1 MRSPLLLPPEYALDA
16 SAINSLFLI
25 GALLVGMSILVSAFG
40 SRFGI
45 PILVVFLAV
54 GMLAGVDGPGGIVF
68 NDYSTA
74 YLVGNLALAVIL
86 LDGGMRTRVS
96 SFRVALWPSLSL
108 ATLGVLVTAGLTGV
122 AAAWLF
128 NLHWLEGLLIGA
140 IVGSTDAAAVFSLLG
155 GRGLNERVS
164 ATLEIESGSND
175 PMAVFLTVILIDML
189 AKGQAGLSWSF
200 LVHLLQQFGIG
211 GLFGLG
217 GGWLLLQLVN
227 RMNLAGGLYPLLVVS
242 GGLIIFAVTNAIG
255 GSGILAIY
263 LCGLLLG
270 NQPIRSRHGILHM
283 LDGLTWLAQIGM
295 FLVLGLLVTPHELL
309 PIIVPALGLA
319 LWMILFARPLSV
331 FLGLLPFRAFHD
343 REKIFI
349 AWVGLRGAVPIIL
362 AVFPLMAG
370 LDNAQLFFNV
380 AFFIVLVSL
389 LLQGTS
395 LPLAARLLKVT
406 VPPDPAPISR
416 AGLEIHPTSQ
426 WELFIYRL
434 GAEKWCIGAPLR
446 DLKMPDGTRV
456 AALFRGT
463 ELLHPSGSTT
473 LDAGD
478 ILCVVGHE
486 HDLPALGKLFSQ
498 APQRGQDLRF
508 FGDFVLEGDAQ
519 LGAVAALYG
528 LKLGEED
535 GRQPLGRFIYQ
546 QIGGEPVIGDQ
557 VEWNGLTWTVALM
570 DGNKVRKV
578 GVRFPE
584 GQGKPG
590 PGLFL

>member
-1 MRSPLLLPPEYALDA
+1 MDA
-16 SAINSLFLI
+16 STINSLFLI

-45 PILVVFLAV
+45 PILVIFLAV

-108 ATLGVLVTAGLTGV
+108 ATLGVLVTAGLTGMV
-122 AAAWLF
+122 AAWLF
-128 NLHWLEGLLIGA
+128 ELSWMEGLLIGA

-175 PMAVFLTVILIDML
+175 PMAVFLTVTLIDML
-189 AKGQAGLSWSF
+189 LKGQAGLSWSF
-200 LVHLLQQFGIG
+200 ALHLLQQFGLG
-211 GLFGLG
+211 ALFGFG

-227 RMNLAGGLYPLLVVS
+227 RMTLAGGLYPLLVVS
-242 GGLIIFAVTNAIG
+242 GGLIIFAITNAVG

-270 NQPIRSRHGILHM
+270 NRPIRSRHGILHM
-283 LDGLTWLAQIGM
+283 LDGLAWLAQIGM
-295 FLVLGLLVTPHELL
+295 FLVLGLLITPRELL
-309 PIIVPALGLA
+309 PIAVPALGLA
-319 LWMILFARPLSV
+319 LWMILFARPLSI

-343 REKIFI
+343 REKAFI

-370 LDNAQLFFNV
+370 LENAQLFFNV

-406 VPPDPAPISR
+406 VPPDPAPIHR

-446 DLKMPDGTRV
+446 ALKMPEGTRV
-456 AALFRGT
+456 AALFRGE

-473 LDAGD
+473 LEAAD
-478 ILCVVGHE
+478 ILCVIGHE

-498 APQRGQDLRF
+498 APQRGLDLRF
-508 FGDFVLEGDAQ
+508 FGDFVLEGDAE
-519 LGAVAALYG
+519 LAAIATLYG
-528 LKLGEED
+528 LKLGAED
-535 GRQPLGRFIYQ
+535 GRQPLGRFIAHE
-546 QIGGEPVIGDQ
+546 IGGEPVVGDQ

-570 DGNKVRKV
+570 EGNKVRKV

-584 GQGKPG
+584 GQSK

>member
-1 MRSPLLLPPEYALDA
+1 MDA

-45 PILVVFLAV
+45 PILVIFLAV

-68 NDYSTA
+68 NDYSMA
-74 YLVGNLALAVIL
+74 YLVGNLALAIIL
-86 LDGGMRTRVS
+86 LDGGMRTRVA

-108 ATLGVLVTAGLTGV
+108 ATVGVLVTAGLTGV

-128 NLHWLEGLLIGA
+128 ELHWLEGLLIGA

-155 GRGLNERVS
+155 GRGLNERVG

-175 PMAVFLTVILIDML
+175 PMAVFLTVTLIDML
-189 AKGQAGLSWSF
+189 AKGQAGFSWTF
-200 LVHLLQQFGIG
+200 AMQLLEQFGIG

-227 RMNLAGGLYPLLVVS
+227 RMSLAGGLYPLLVVS
-242 GGLIIFAVTNAIG
+242 GGLIIFAITNAVG

-270 NQPIRSRHGILHM
+270 NRPIRSRHGILHM

-295 FLVLGLLVTPHELL
+295 FLVLGLLVTPRELL
-309 PIIVPALGLA
+309 PVALPALGLA
-319 LWMILFARPLSV
+319 LWMILLARPLSV

-343 REKIFI
+343 REKAFI

-370 LDNAQLFFNV
+370 LPHAQLFFNV

-395 LPLAARLLKVT
+395 LPWAAKLLKVT
-406 VPPDPAPISR
+406 VPPNPAPISR

-446 DLKMPDGTRV
+446 DLKMPEGTRV
-456 AALFRGT
+456 AALFRGA
-463 ELLHPSGSTT
+463 ELLHPSGSTR
-473 LDAGD
+473 LEAAD

-498 APQRGQDLRF
+498 APQRGLDLRF

-519 LGAVAALYG
+519 LGAVATLYG
-528 LKLGEED
+528 LKLGEEN
-535 GRQPLGRFIYQ
+535 GGQPLGRFIAHE
-546 QIGGEPVIGDQ
+546 IGGEPVVGDQ
-557 VEWNGLTWTVALM
+557 VEWNGLTWTVAQM
-570 DGNKVRKV
+570 EGNKVRKV

-584 GQGKPG
+584 GQAK

>member
-1 MRSPLLLPPEYALDA
+1 MDA

-45 PILVVFLAV
+45 PILVIFLAV

-108 ATLGVLVTAGLTGV
+108 ATLGVLITAGLTGV

-128 NLHWLEGLLIGA
+128 DLTWMEGLLIGA

-175 PMAVFLTVILIDML
+175 PMAVFLTVTLIDML
-189 AKGQAGLSWSF
+189 LKGQAGLSWSF
-200 LVHLLQQFGIG
+200 AVHLLQQFGLG
-211 GLFGLG
+211 TLLGFG

-227 RMNLAGGLYPLLVVS
+227 RITLAGGLYPLLVVS
-242 GGLIIFAVTNAIG
+242 GGLMIFAITNAAG

-283 LDGLTWLAQIGM
+283 LDGLAWLAQIGM
-295 FLVLGLLVTPHELL
+295 FLVLGLLITPHELL
-309 PIIVPALGLA
+309 PIAVPALGLA
-319 LWMILFARPLSV
+319 LWMILFARPLSI

-343 REKIFI
+343 REKAFI

-370 LDNAQLFFNV
+370 LENAQLFFNV
-380 AFFIVLVSL
+380 AFFIVLISL

-395 LPLAARLLKVT
+395 LPLAAKLMKVT

-416 AGLEIHPTSQ
+416 AGLEVHPTSQ

-446 DLKMPDGTRV
+446 ALKMPEGTRV
-456 AALFRGT
+456 AALFRGE

-473 LDAGD
+473 LQEAD
-478 ILCVVGHE
+478 ILCVIGHE

-498 APQRGQDLRF
+498 APQRGKDLRF
-508 FGDFVLEGDAQ
+508 FGDFVLEGDAE
-519 LGAVAALYG
+519 LAAIATLYG
-528 LKLGEED
+528 LKLGDED
-535 GRQPLGRFIYQ
+535 GNQPLGRFIAHE
-546 QIGGEPVIGDQ
+546 IGGEPVVGDQ

-570 DGNKVRKV
+570 EGNKVRKV
-578 GVRFPE
+578 GVKFPE
-584 GQGKPG
+584 GQNKPG

>member
-1 MRSPLLLPPEYALDA
+1 MDA

-45 PILVVFLAV
+45 PILVIFLAV
-54 GMLAGVDGPGGIVF
+54 GMLAGVDGPGGILF
-68 NDYSTA
+68 NDYSMA
-74 YLVGNLALAVIL
+74 YLVGNLALAIIL

-108 ATLGVLVTAGLTGV
+108 ATIGVLITAGLTGV

-128 NLHWLEGLLIGA
+128 GLSWMEGLLIGA

-175 PMAVFLTVILIDML
+175 PMAVFLTVTLIDML
-189 AKGQAGLSWSF
+189 LKGQAGLSWSF
-200 LVHLLQQFGIG
+200 LVHLVEQFGIG
-211 GLFGLG
+211 MLFGLG

-227 RMNLAGGLYPLLVVS
+227 RISLAGGLYPLLVVS
-242 GGLIIFAVTNAIG
+242 GGLIIFAITNAVG

-270 NQPIRSRHGILHM
+270 NRPIRSRHGILHM
-283 LDGLTWLAQIGM
+283 LDGLAWLAQIGM

-309 PIIVPALGLA
+309 PIALPALGLA
-319 LWMILFARPLSV
+319 LWMILFARPLSI
-331 FLGLLPFRAFHD
+331 FIGLLPFRAFHD
-343 REKIFI
+343 REKAFI

-370 LDNAQLFFNV
+370 LPNAQLFFNV
-380 AFFIVLVSL
+380 AFFIVLISL

-395 LPLAARLLKVT
+395 LPWAAKLLKVT

-446 DLKMPDGTRV
+446 ELKMPEGTRI
-456 AALFRGT
+456 AALFRGE

-486 HDLPALGKLFSQ
+486 YDLSALGKLFSQ
-498 APQRGQDLRF
+498 APQRGLDLRF

-519 LGAVAALYG
+519 LAAIATLYG
-528 LKLGEED
+528 LKLGDED
-535 GRQPLGRFIYQ
+535 GSQALGRFIAHE
-546 QIGGEPVIGDQ
+546 IGGEPVVGDQ

-570 DGNKVRKV
+570 EGNKVRKV

-584 GQGKPG
+584 GQAK

>member
-1 MRSPLLLPPEYALDA
+1 MDA

-54 GMLAGVDGPGGIVF
+54 GMLAGVDGPGGILF
-68 NDYSTA
+68 SDYSTA

-155 GRGLNERVS
+155 GQGLNQRVS

-175 PMAVFLTVILIDML
+175 PMAVFLTVTLIAML
-189 AKGQAGLSWSF
+189 ASGQDHFDLS
-200 LVHLLQQFGIG
+200 VAAQLLWQFGLG
-211 GLFGLG
+211 AALGLG

-227 RMNLAGGLYPLLVVS
+227 RLSLASGLYPLLTVS
-242 GGLIIFAVTNAIG
+242 GGLALFAITNALG
-255 GSGILAIY
+255 GSGFLAIY

-270 NQPIRSRHGILHM
+270 NLPIRSRHGILHM
-283 LDGLTWLAQIGM
+283 LDGLAWLAQIGM

-309 PIIVPALGLA
+309 PIALPALALA
-319 LWMILFARPLSV
+319 LWMILVARPLSV

-343 REKIFI
+343 REKAFI

-370 LDNAQLFFNV
+370 LENAQLFFNL

-395 LPLAARLLKVT
+395 LPWVARLARVT
-406 VPPDPAPISR
+406 VPPEPAPISR
-416 AGLEIHPTSQ
+416 AGLEVHPTSQ

-446 DLKMPDGTRV
+446 ALKMPEGTRV
-456 AALFRGT
+456 AALFRQRQ
-463 ELLHPSGSTT
+463 LLHPSGSTT
-473 LDAGD
+473 LEAGD
-478 ILCVVGHE
+478 VLCVVGHE

-498 APQRGQDLRF
+498 PPKRGQDLRF
-508 FGDFVLEGDAQ
+508 FGDFILEGEAE
-519 LGAVAALYG
+519 LGAIAKLYG
-528 LKLGEED
+528 LPLGEEEA
-535 GRQPLGRFIYQ
+535 QQSLANFMLG
-546 QIGGEPVIGDQ
+546 QIGGAPVIGDQ
-557 VEWNGLTWTVALM
+557 IEWQGLTWTVAQLE
-570 DGNKVRKV
+570 GNRIAKI

-584 GQGKPG
+584 GRSG

>member
-1 MRSPLLLPPEYALDA
+1 MDA

-45 PILVVFLAV
+45 PILVIFLAV
-54 GMLAGVDGPGGIVF
+54 GMLAGVDGPGGILF

-108 ATLGVLVTAGLTGV
+108 ATIGVLITAGLTGV

-128 NLHWLEGLLIGA
+128 DLSWMEGLLIGA

-175 PMAVFLTVILIDML
+175 PMAVFLTVTLIDML
-189 AKGQAGLSWSF
+189 LKGQAGLSWSF
-200 LVHLLQQFGIG
+200 AVHLLQQFGLG
-211 GLFGLG
+211 ALFGFG

-227 RMNLAGGLYPLLVVS
+227 RMTLAGGLYPLLVVS
-242 GGLIIFAVTNAIG
+242 GGLMIFAITNAVG

-283 LDGLTWLAQIGM
+283 LDGLAWLAQIGM
-295 FLVLGLLVTPHELL
+295 FLVLGLLITPHELL
-309 PIIVPALGLA
+309 PIVLPALGLA
-319 LWMILFARPLSV
+319 LWMILFARPLSI

-343 REKIFI
+343 REKAFI

-370 LDNAQLFFNV
+370 LENAQLFFNV

-395 LPLAARLLKVT
+395 LPLAARLMKVT
-406 VPPDPAPISR
+406 VPPDPAPIHR
-416 AGLEIHPTSQ
+416 AGLEVHPTSQ

-446 DLKMPDGTRV
+446 ALKMPEGTRV
-456 AALFRGT
+456 AALFRGE

-473 LDAGD
+473 LQESD
-478 ILCVVGHE
+478 ILCVIGHE

-498 APQRGQDLRF
+498 APQRGKDLRF
-508 FGDFVLEGDAQ
+508 FGDFVLEGDAE
-519 LGAVAALYG
+519 LGAIATLYG

-535 GRQPLGRFIYQ
+535 GKQPLGRFVAHE
-546 QIGGEPVIGDQ
+546 IGGEPVVGDQ

-570 DGNKVRKV
+570 EGNKVRKV

-584 GQGKPG
+584 GQNKPG

>member
-1 MRSPLLLPPEYALDA
+1 MDA
-16 SAINSLFLI
+16 SAINSLFFI
-25 GALLVGMSILVSAFG
+25 GALLVAVSILVSAFG

-45 PILVVFLAV
+45 PILVIFLAV
-54 GMLAGVDGPGGIVF
+54 GMLAGSDGPGGIVF
-68 NDYSTA
+68 NNYSTA
-74 YLVGNLALAVIL
+74 YLVGNLALAIIL

-108 ATLGVLVTAGLTGV
+108 ATVGVLVTAGLTGV

-128 NLHWLEGLLIGA
+128 KLSWMEGLLIGA

-155 GRGLNERVS
+155 GRGLNQRVS

-175 PMAVFLTVILIDML
+175 PMAVFLTVTLIAML
-189 AKGQAGLSWSF
+189 ASGQDSLSWA
-200 LVHLLQQFGIG
+200 LIGQLLQQFGLG
-211 GLFGLG
+211 MLLGLG
-217 GGWLLLQLVN
+217 GGWLLLQIIN
-227 RMNLAGGLYPLLVVS
+227 RLHLANGLYPLLVVS
-242 GGLIIFAVTNAIG
+242 GGLMIFAITNAAG

-270 NQPIRSRHGILHM
+270 NRPIRSRHGILHM

-309 PIIVPALGLA
+309 PIALPALALA

-331 FLGLLPFRAFHD
+331 FLGLMPFRAFHD
-343 REKIFI
+343 REKAFI

-362 AVFPLMAG
+362 AVFPLMAN
-370 LDNAQLFFNV
+370 LPNAQLFFNV
-380 AFFIVLVSL
+380 SFFIVLVSL
-389 LLQGTS
+389 VLQGSS
-395 LPLAARLLKVT
+395 LPWVAKWLRVT

-416 AGLEIHPTSQ
+416 AGLEIHPTSE
-426 WELFIYRL
+426 WELFVYRL

-446 DLKMPDGTRV
+446 ELKMPEGTRI
-456 AALFRGT
+456 ASLFRGQK
-463 ELLHPSGSTT
+463 LLHTSGSTK
-473 LDAGD
+473 LEAGD

-486 HDLPALGKLFSQ
+486 YDLPALGKLFIE
-498 APQRGQDLRF
+498 APKRGQDLRF
-508 FGDFVLEGDAQ
+508 FGDFILEGDAQ

-528 LKLGEED
+528 LKLEGAE
-535 GRQPLGRFIYQ
+535 GQLHLGRFIAH
-546 QIGGEPVIGDQ
+546 QIGGQPVIGDQ

-570 DGNKVRKV
+570 DGNKIRKV
-578 GVRFPE
+578 GVKFPE
-584 GQGKPG
+584 GGRPG

>member
-1 MRSPLLLPPEYALDA
+1 MDA
-16 SAINSLFLI
+16 STINNLFLI
-25 GALLVGMSILVSAFG
+25 GALLVAMSILVSAFG

-45 PILVVFLAV
+45 PILVIFLVV
-54 GMLAGVDGPGGIVF
+54 GMLAGTDGPGGIFF

-74 YLVGNLALAVIL
+74 YLVGNLALAIIL

-108 ATLGVLVTAGLTGV
+108 ATVGVLITAGLTGV

-128 NLHWLEGLLIGA
+128 NLSLLEGLLIGA

-175 PMAVFLTVILIDML
+175 PMAVFLTVTLIEML
-189 AKGQAGLSWSF
+189 ASGESGFNWTF
-200 LVHLLQQFGIG
+200 VVHLIQQFGIG
-211 GLFGLG
+211 GLLGLG
-217 GGWLLLQLVN
+217 GGWLLLQVIN
-227 RMNLAGGLYPLLVVS
+227 RISLANGLYPLLVVS
-242 GGLIIFAVTNAIG
+242 GGIMIFAVTNAVG

-270 NQPIRSRHGILHM
+270 NRPIRSRHGILHI

-295 FLVLGLLVTPHELL
+295 FLVLGLLVTPRELL
-309 PIIVPALGLA
+309 PIILPALGLA

-343 REKIFI
+343 REKAFI

-370 LDNAQLFFNV
+370 LPNAQLFFNV

-389 LLQGTS
+389 VLQGTS
-395 LPLAARLLKVT
+395 LPWAAKLLKVT

-416 AGLEIHPTSQ
+416 AGLETHPTSE

-446 DLKMPDGTRV
+446 DLRMPEGTRI
-456 AALFRGT
+456 AALFRGR
-463 ELLHPSGSTT
+463 ELLHTSGSTT
-473 LDAGD
+473 LEAGD
-478 ILCVVGHE
+478 VLCVVGHE
-486 HDLPALGKLFSQ
+486 HDLPTLGKLFIE
-498 APQRGQDLRF
+498 APTRGLDLRF
-508 FGDFVLEGDAQ
+508 FGDFILEGDAQ
-519 LGAVAALYG
+519 LNAVAALYG
-528 LKLGEED
+528 LQLQGAE
-535 GRQPLGRFIYQ
+535 GQLHLGRFIAH
-546 QIGGEPVIGDQ
+546 QIGGQPVIGDQ
-557 VEWNGLTWTVALM
+557 VEWQGLTWTVAAM
-570 DGNKVRKV
+570 EGNKIRKV
-578 GVRFPE
+578 GVKFPE
-584 GQGKPG
+584 GSRPG

>member
-1 MRSPLLLPPEYALDA
+1 MDA
-16 SAINSLFLI
+16 TAINNLFLV
-25 GALLVGMSILVSAFG
+25 GAMLVAMSILVSAFG

-45 PILVVFLAV
+45 PILVIFLGV
-54 GMLAGVDGPGGIVF
+54 GMLAGTDGPGGIVF
-68 NDYSTA
+68 DDYSTA
-74 YLVGNLALAVIL
+74 YLVGNLALAIIL

-108 ATLGVLVTAGLTGV
+108 ATLGVLVTAGLTGM

-128 NLHWLEGLLIGA
+128 ELSWLEGLLIGA

-175 PMAVFLTVILIDML
+175 PMAVFLTVTLIEML
-189 AKGQAGLSWSF
+189 ASGESGFSWTF
-200 LVHLLQQFGIG
+200 VVHLIQQFGIG
-211 GLFGLG
+211 GLLGLG
-217 GGWLLLQLVN
+217 GGWLLLQVIN
-227 RMNLAGGLYPLLVVS
+227 RMTLANGLYPLLVVS
-242 GGLIIFAVTNAIG
+242 GGLLIFAITNAVG

-270 NQPIRSRHGILHM
+270 NRPIRSRHGILHI

-309 PIIVPALGLA
+309 PIIIPALGLA

-343 REKIFI
+343 REKMFI

-370 LDNAQLFFNV
+370 LPNAQLFFNV

-395 LPLAARLLKVT
+395 LPWAAKLLKVT

-416 AGLEIHPTSQ
+416 AGLETHPTSE

-446 DLKMPDGTRV
+446 DLKMPEGTRI
-456 AALFRGT
+456 AALFRGR
-463 ELLHPSGSTT
+463 ELLHTSGSTK
-473 LDAGD
+473 LEAGD
-478 ILCVVGHE
+478 VLCVVGHE
-486 HDLPALGKLFSQ
+486 HDLPTLGKLFIE
-498 APQRGQDLRF
+498 APTRSQDLRF

-519 LGAVAALYG
+519 LAAVAALYG
-528 LKLGEED
+528 LKLEGAE
-535 GRQPLGRFIYQ
+535 GQLHLGRFIAHK
-546 QIGGEPVIGDQ
+546 IGGSPVIGDQ
-557 VEWNGLTWTVALM
+557 VEWQGLTWTVAAM
-570 DGNKVRKV
+570 DGSKVRKV
-578 GVRFPE
+578 GVKFPE
-584 GQGKPG
+584 GSRPG

>member
-1 MRSPLLLPPEYALDA
+1 MDA
-16 SAINSLFLI
+16 SSINSLFLI
-25 GALLVGMSILVSAFG
+25 GAALVAMSILVSAFG

-54 GMLAGVDGPGGIVF
+54 GMLAGEDGLGGIVF
-68 NDYSTA
+68 DDYSTA
-74 YLVGNLALAVIL
+74 YLVGNLALAIIL

-108 ATLGVLVTAGLTGV
+108 ATIGVLVTAGLTGI

-128 NLHWLEGLLIGA
+128 NLSWMEGLLIGA

-175 PMAVFLTVILIDML
+175 PMAVFLTITLIDML
-189 AKGQAGLSWSF
+189 LKGEASF
-200 LVHLLQQFGIG
+200 SLNFAVHLAQQFGIG
-211 GLFGLG
+211 LALGLG
-217 GGWLLLQLVN
+217 GGWLLLLLVN
-227 RMNLAGGLYPLLVVS
+227 RMSLAGGLYPLLVVS
-242 GGLIIFAVTNAIG
+242 GGLMLFAITNAVG

-263 LCGLLLG
+263 LAGLLLG
-270 NQPIRSRHGILHM
+270 NRPIRSRHGILHM

-309 PIIVPALGLA
+309 PIALPALGLA

-331 FLGLLPFRAFHD
+331 FLGLVPFRAFHD
-343 REKIFI
+343 REKAFI

-370 LDNAQLFFNV
+370 LEHAQLFFNV

-395 LPLAARLLKVT
+395 LPLAAKWLRVT
-406 VPPDPAPISR
+406 VPPDPAPFSR
-416 AGLEIHPTSQ
+416 AGLEVHPTSQ

-446 DLKMPDGTRV
+446 ELKMPEGTRV
-456 AALFRGT
+456 AALFRGR

-478 ILCVVGHE
+478 ILCVLGHE

-498 APQRGQDLRF
+498 APKRGQDLRF
-508 FGDFVLEGDAQ
+508 FGDFILEGEARLAD
-519 LGAVAALYG
+519 VAALYG
-528 LKLGEED
+528 LKLGEVD
-535 GRQPLGRFIYQ
+535 GAQNLARFMTHE
-546 QIGGEPVIGDQ
+546 IGGAPVVGDQ
-557 VEWNGLTWTVALM
+557 VEWNGLTWTVAQIE
-570 DGNKVRKV
+570 DHRVRKV
-578 GVRFPE
+578 GVRFP
-584 GQGKPG
+584 QGAKPG
-590 PGLFL
+590 PMLGF